1 MSQKVYYKFWGT
13 GLPPPPPPPPPLEK
27 SIPITTPAFVPPVRF
42 PIPPSP
48 TIPHPTLQPTT
59 PLLPPPQLSAF
70 SSHLPSTTPTMSTCH
85 VIMSVSMCH
94 VNMSVSS
101 CHVIMSYNILQTK
114 YDYCWIIYM

>member
-13 GLPPPPPPPPPLEK
+13 VLPPSPLLPPPQEK
-27 SIPITTPAFVPPVRF
+27 SIPIATPAFVPPVRF
-42 PIPPSP
+42 PITPSP

-59 PLLPPPQLSAF
+59 PLLPPPLLSAF
-70 SSHLPSTTPTMSTCH
+70 SSHLPSTSSTMSTCH

-101 CHVIMSYNILQTK
+101 CHVIMSYNILQNK
-114 YDYCWIIYM
+114 YDYRWIIYM

>member
-1 MSQKVYYKFWGT
+1 MSQKSILQILGYSVT
-13 GLPPPPPPPPPLEK
+13 PSPPPPPPQEK
-27 SIPITTPAFVPPVRF
+27 SIPITVPALVPPVRF
-42 PIPPSP
+42 PITPSP

-59 PLLPPPQLSAF
+59 PLPPPPQLSAF
-70 SSHLPSTTPTMSTCH
+70 SSHLPSTSSTMSTCH

-114 YDYCWIIYM
+114 YDYQWIIYM

>member
-1 MSQKVYYKFWGT
+1 MSQKSILQILGYSVT
-13 GLPPPPPPPPPLEK
+13 PSPPPPPPLEK
-27 SIPITTPAFVPPVRF
+27 SIPITAPAFVPPVRF
-42 PIPPSP
+42 PITPSP
-48 TIPHPTLQPTT
+48 TIPHPTLRPTT
-59 PLLPPPQLSAF
+59 PLPPPPQLSAF
-70 SSHLPSTTPTMSTCH
+70 SSHLPSTSATMSTCH